1 MYIGFVIKV
10 IHFLVLV
17 VPILINVAIVTLL
30 ERKFLA
36 GTQIRRGPIKNGVI
50 GIFQPFADVVKLFG
64 SQISSLVYNINY
76 LYLVRPI
83 IRIFIALMFL
93 LVLPIKIG
101 HSSWEFRFLYVLIL
115 LRLNVYP
122 LLLRGWS
129 SNRTYAFIGSIRGVA
144 QTISYEIRIAFIIL
158 RIFSLIRFLTF
169 RKIRSLGSIREF
181 FFFPI
186 LFIWV
191 VRIVAELNRT
201 PFDFSEGESELVS
214 GFNVEYGAIKFAIF
228 FIAEY
233 SIIIS
238 LRIFSSVIFLQQF
251 YCSFQVLIISI
262 IIIFLII
269 WLRATYP
276 RYQYDKLINLA
287 WKSLLPWR
295 LGLSQVCC
303 ALGVIC

>member
-1 MYIGFVIKV
+1 M

-17 VPILINVAIVTLL
+17 VPILVNVAIVTLL

-36 GTQIRRGPIKNGVI
+36 GRQIRTGPIKNGII

-76 LYLVRPI
+76 IYLLRPL
-83 IRIFIALMFL
+83 IRIFIALIFIL
-93 LVLPIKIG
+93 IIPIKVG
-101 HSSWEFRFLYVLIL
+101 HSSWEFGFLYVLIL

-122 LLLRGWS
+122 LILRGWS

-169 RKIRSLGSIREF
+169 RKIRSLRFLRELF
-181 FFFPI
+181 FLPV

-191 VRIVAELNRT
+191 VRIIAELNRT

-228 FIAEY
+228 FMAEY
-233 SIIIS
+233 SIIIR
-238 LRIFSSVIFLQQF
+238 LRIFSAVIFLQQF
-251 YCSFQVLIISI
+251 YWRLWTLRVAIIVI
-262 IIIFLII
+262 YLII
-269 WLRATYP
+269 WLRSSYP
-276 RYQYDKLINLA
+276 RFQYDKLINLA

-303 ALGVIC
+303 ALRTVT

>member
-1 MYIGFVIKV
+1 M
-10 IHFLVLV
+10 

-36 GTQIRRGPIKNGVI
+36 GRQIRTGPIKNGII
-50 GIFQPFADVVKLFG
+50 GIFQPFADVVKLFR
-64 SQISSLVYNINY
+64 SQISSLVYSINY
-76 LYLVRPI
+76 IYVLRPI
-83 IRIFIALMFL
+83 IRIFIALIF
-93 LVLPIKIG
+93 VLIIPIRVG
-101 HSSWEFRFLYVLIL
+101 HSSWEFAFLYVIIL

-144 QTISYEIRIAFIIL
+144 QTISYEIRMAFVVL

-169 RKIRSLGSIREF
+169 RKIRLFRSLRELF
-181 FFFPI
+181 FLPVM
-186 LFIWV
+186 FIWV
-191 VRIVAELNRT
+191 VSMVAELNRT

-228 FIAEY
+228 FMAEY
-233 SIIIS
+233 CIIIR
-238 LRIFSSVIFLQQF
+238 LRIFSAIIFIQQF
-251 YCSFQVLIISI
+251 YCSLLTLRAAI
-262 IIIFLII
+262 IIIYLII
-269 WLRATYP
+269 WLRASYP
-276 RYQYDKLINLA
+276 RFQYDKLINLA

-303 ALGVIC
+303 ALRTAV